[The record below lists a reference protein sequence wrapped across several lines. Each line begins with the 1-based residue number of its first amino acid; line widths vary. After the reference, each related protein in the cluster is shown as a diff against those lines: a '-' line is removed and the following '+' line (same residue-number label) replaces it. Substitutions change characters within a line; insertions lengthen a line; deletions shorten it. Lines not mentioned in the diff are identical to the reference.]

1 MKVVVAM
8 SGGVDSSV
16 TAALLADQGHEV
28 VGVHMKLHDATG
40 GGPGHCCGLEDA
52 LDARQV
58 ADRLGIPFYVMN
70 LKEAFQ
76 KAVMDDL
83 ADTYLAG
90 RTPNP
95 CIQCNGVLKFRVL
108 LARAMAL
115 GASHLATGHY
125 CRIVDTPRG
134 RRLATAVDASKD
146 QSYFLFPMRQEA
158 LDRTLF
164 PLGGL
169 TKPEVRALA
178 EKYGL
183 VTAEKPE
190 SQEICF
196 IPDDDHA
203 GFVKRHRPE
212 AHTSGDI
219 VDEAGNVVG
228 RHEGFERFTVGQRR
242 GLGVA
247 LGSPAWVVRI
257 EPESRR
263 VVVST
268 NPEAL
273 LDTGLL
279 LGTANWFEDPAPGE
293 VLEVRIRHLGR
304 RIPCVVE
311 PGPQEGVSIVRFAEP
326 ARAVA
331 PGQAAVLYRGDVVVG
346 GGWIRRALRDG
357 LVSAPPPENALPH
370 GLA

>member
-1 MKVVVAM
+1 MKIVVAM

-16 TAALLADQGHEV
+16 TAALLHHQGHEV
-28 VGVHMKLHDATG
+28 IGVHMKLHDTEG

-52 LDARQV
+52 LDARSV

-70 LKEAFQ
+70 LKQAFQ

-95 CIQCNGVLKFRVL
+95 CVQCNGVLKFQVL
-108 LARAMAL
+108 LARAKAL
-115 GASHLATGHY
+115 GAERLATGHY
-125 CRIVDTPRG
+125 CRIVDVDGTPR
-134 RRLATAVDASKD
+134 LMSAVDSSKD
-146 QSYFLFPMRQEA
+146 QSYFLFPMKQAAVEQ
-158 LDRTLF
+158 TLF

-169 TKPEVRALA
+169 EKSEVRALA
-178 EKYGL
+178 EQFGL
-183 VTAEKPE
+183 VTADKPE

-203 GFVKRHRPE
+203 AFVRRHRPGLDT
-212 AHTSGDI
+212 AGAI
-219 VDEAGNVVG
+219 VDPQGNVLG
-228 RHEGFERFTVGQRR
+228 QHDGFERFTVGQRR

-247 LGSPAWVVRI
+247 LGKPAWVVRI
-257 EPESRR
+257 DAEKKQ

-268 NPEAL
+268 EPEL
-273 LDTGLL
+273 LMDTGLL
-279 LGTANWFEDPAPGE
+279 LGTPNWFDRPEPGE
-293 VLEVRIRHLGR
+293 LVDVRIRHLGR
-304 RIPCVVE
+304 RIPCRVDDGDPARVT
-311 PGPQEGVSIVRFAEP
+311 FTEP

-331 PGQAAVLYRGDVVVG
+331 PGQAAVFYRGDVVLG

-357 LVSAPPPENALPH
+357 LAEVA
-370 GLA
+370 